1 MLLALSLAGKGY
13 RTQKEGIDLK
23 SYETIFITHPDLSE
37 EDHAEIERKLR
48 STIAGLKGD
57 IIQLEDWGT
66 KKLGYE
72 IRKNNR
78 GHYYLLHYLAEPP
91 LVQEVERNLRL
102 NDQVLKFQTVKV
114 SDRMSAEAD
123 RKRKETPPA
132 EKAGAASERPSPS
145 DERGKQDQDK
155 AESGGGEEK

>member
-1 MLLALSLAGKGY
+1 
-13 RTQKEGIDLK
+13 LK
-23 SYETIFITHPDLSE
+23 RYETIFITHPDLSE

-66 KKLGYE
+66 KKLGYA

-78 GHYYLLHYLAEPP
+78 GRYYLLHYLAAPG
-91 LVQEVERNLRL
+91 LVREVERNLRL

-114 SDRMSAEAD
+114 SDRISAEVD
-123 RKRKETPPA
+123 RKWKEAPQAEKGATTSEQPSPA
-132 EKAGAASERPSPS
+132 EEQM
-145 DERGKQDQDK
+145 KQEQEK